1 MTISLQPRGQGEIV
15 AVRLFATADPS
26 DRLAEAIEMLRAHP
40 LVDVVGVAPTGRET
54 ADAIRSENVDALVV
68 SDHLS
73 DVARLIR
80 VSSGIRLNDSPAMVV
95 AAEQISKPVMARSLA
110 SGFDGVV
117 ALHDG
122 TDATATRLSQI
133 VEGQHRLI
141 DDPSLR
147 TIPLAHGQLA
157 RTLTVQS
164 DTDRQILDLVG
175 TGLDD
180 REIAALAE
188 LTIQEVRNRIE
199 ALLFANDLNSRTHLA
214 IMRASHVVI
223 PDFT

>member
-1 MTISLQPRGQGEIV
+1 VLDQGEIV
-15 AVRLFATADPS
+15 VVRLFATAGPS
-26 DRLAEAIEMLRAHP
+26 DRLAEAVESLRVHP
-40 LVDVVGVAPTGRET
+40 LVDVVGIAPTGRET
-54 ADAIRSENVDALVV
+54 SDAIRNENVDALVV

-80 VSSGIRLNDSPAMVV
+80 VSTGIPLSDPPAMVV
-95 AAEQISKPVMARSLA
+95 AAEQISKPLMARSLA

-117 ALHDG
+117 ALHEG
-122 TDATATRLSQI
+122 SDATATRLSQI

-141 DDPSLR
+141 DDPSLG
-147 TIPLAHGQLA
+147 TISLAPGQLA
-157 RTLTVQS
+157 RALTVQD

-188 LTIQEVRNRIE
+188 LTIQEVRNRVE
-199 ALLFANDLNSRTHLA
+199 ALLFANDLRSRTHLA
-214 IMRASHVVI
+214 ILRASHVVI
-223 PDFT
+223 PDFA